1 MAAVKHQNI
10 TDVPME
16 CGIIGKFS
24 APRHIGEYGKT
35 PMKRRILVGFRDE
48 NAIFPPLFEE

>member
-35 PMKRRILVGFRDE
+35 PMTRRSLVG
-48 NAIFPPLFEE
+48 L

>member
-10 TDVPME
+10 TDVQKA

-35 PMKRRILVGFRDE
+35 PMKRRYYSNYQRRERNISSTF
-48 NAIFPPLFEE
+48 

>member
-10 TDVPME
+10 TDVQKA

-48 NAIFPPLFEE
+48 NAIFPPLF